1 MSIKHFL
8 VKIRMGKRLF
18 GIQLISCVIRA
29 NLVQFRLVKITG
41 TTNCSVARDSYCTND
56 CPYKSH
62 VAVVIATV

>member
-41 TTNCSVARDSYCTND
+41 TTNCSIARDSYTND